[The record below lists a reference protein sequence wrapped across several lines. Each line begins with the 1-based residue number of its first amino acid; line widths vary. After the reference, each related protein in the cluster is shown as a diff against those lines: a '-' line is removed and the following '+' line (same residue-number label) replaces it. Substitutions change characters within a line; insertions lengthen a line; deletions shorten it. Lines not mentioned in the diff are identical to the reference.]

1 MCTVVRPRA
10 ATRAAAMRPGMA
22 LSMWVLFAC
31 SPPAQLQ
38 HTAADEAA
46 AWQRRQTLLRTAKAL
61 PQWSE
66 AQLSGLPA
74 LGEGTYVVTE
84 RMRRDYS
91 AEGWSPLP
99 GLLTS
104 SELAAFQPSL
114 VATGVHS
121 STTLILDLSQL
132 EL

>member
-1 MCTVVRPRA
+1 
-10 ATRAAAMRPGMA
+10 
-22 LSMWVLFAC
+22 
-31 SPPAQLQ
+31 
-38 HTAADEAA
+38 
-46 AWQRRQTLLRTAKAL
+46 
-61 PQWSE
+61 
-66 AQLSGLPA
+66 
-74 LGEGTYVVTE
+74 VTE